1 MGGVLGAK
9 YGVRFPLLVSVSL
22 CALNFLLVAFV
33 MPETL
38 PESKR
43 KTKVWSVLFCACYII

>member
-9 YGVRFPLLVSVSL
+9 YGIRFPLLVSVAL
-22 CALNFLLVAFV
+22 CAANFLMIAFI

-38 PESKR
+38 PKEKR
-43 KTKVWSVLFCACYII
+43 VKQVGWAGLG